1 MKSKILVYG
10 ANGYMGK
17 LFSAYAIKHQLHIIL
32 AGRSTFKTNLP
43 SRIFSLDSHKNIS
56 NNLKDILLV
65 INLAGPFNATNKVL
79 VEGCITT
86 KTHYIDIAGEVPE
99 IEDVFQFHNQA
110 LKAGIMLMPG
120 AGFGV
125 VPTDI
130 IANLAKAKLPNATH
144 LKIAYFTKGGASR
157 GTLKTVLKN
166 INKEGIIVKNGKMET
181 AMPAS
186 VTFSFKTEGK
196 NNEVVYN
203 PWRADLFTAQIST
216 GIQNI
221 ETYSNFPSFIVKMM
235 HGKMLWL
242 RDIILKR
249 LINFL
254 PEGPSEKQL
263 RKGKT
268 ICYAEVKN
276 EKGEKATVTLI
287 GPEAYLFTA
296 LTLIEISKKIINGDF
311 KAGFQ
316 TPNLYG
322 FDIIK
327 NIEKIK
333 LT

>member
-1 MKSKILVYG
+1 
-10 ANGYMGK
+10 
-17 LFSAYAIKHQLHIIL
+17 
-32 AGRSTFKTNLP
+32 
-43 SRIFSLDSHKNIS
+43 
-56 NNLKDILLV
+56 
-65 INLAGPFNATNKVL
+65 
-79 VEGCITT
+79 
-86 KTHYIDIAGEVPE
+86 
-99 IEDVFQFHNQA
+99 
-110 LKAGIMLMPG
+110 
-120 AGFGV
+120 
-125 VPTDI
+125 
-130 IANLAKAKLPNATH
+130 
-144 LKIAYFTKGGASR
+144 
-157 GTLKTVLKN
+157 
-166 INKEGIIVKNGKMET
+166 
-181 AMPAS
+181 
-186 VTFSFKTEGK
+186 
-196 NNEVVYN
+196 
-203 PWRADLFTAQIST
+203 
-216 GIQNI
+216 
-221 ETYSNFPSFIVKMM
+221 
-235 HGKMLWL
+235 MLWL

-263 RKGKT
+263 QKGQT